1 MTNSLNR
8 KRQIKGVTMNFGN
21 QGKLADSLLKEIM
34 EVIYKYDESMYM
46 VSVLGVLRLAE
57 AQLIEDH
64 SESEDD

>member
-1 MTNSLNR
+1 
-8 KRQIKGVTMNFGN
+8 MNFGN
-21 QGKLADSLLKEIM
+21 QGKLADALLKELL

-64 SESEDD
+64 TEDEE